1 MSVKISK
8 LNIKIGKKEI
18 SLTLE
23 EAKELQ
29 EILND
34 TFGEQKT
41 MCIPSYPVIIP
52 PSPVIIKRSV
62 IKEYQPWRRWDVTW
76 TANNKATGEYTIA
89 CIAAE

>member
-8 LNIKIGKKEI
+8 LNVEIGKKEI

-29 EILND
+29 RILND

-41 MCIPSYPVIIP
+41 VVIPS
-52 PSPVIIKRSV
+52 SPVIIERI
-62 IKEYQPWRRWDVTW
+62 IKCPVMRRPWLEW
-76 TANNKATGEYTIA
+76 I
-89 CIAAE
+89 

>member
-8 LNIKIGKKEI
+8 LNVEIGKKEI

-29 EILND
+29 RILND

-41 MCIPSYPVIIP
+41 VVIPS
-52 PSPVIIKRSV
+52 SPVIIERIIKRPV
-62 IKEYQPWRRWDVTW
+62 MRRPWLEW
-76 TANNKATGEYTIA
+76 I
-89 CIAAE
+89 

>member
-8 LNIKIGKKEI
+8 LNVEIGKKEI

-29 EILND
+29 KILND

-41 MCIPSYPVIIP
+41 VVIPS
-52 PSPVIIKRSV
+52 SPVIIKRPV
-62 IKEYQPWRRWDVTW
+62 IRRPWLEWNDYIEILYNVQG
-76 TANNKATGEYTIA
+76 NGLGNI
-89 CIAAE
+89 